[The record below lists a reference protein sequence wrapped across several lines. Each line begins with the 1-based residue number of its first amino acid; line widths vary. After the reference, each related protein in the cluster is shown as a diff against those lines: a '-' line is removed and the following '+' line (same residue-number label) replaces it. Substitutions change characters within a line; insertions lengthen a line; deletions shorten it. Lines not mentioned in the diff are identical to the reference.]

1 MAYQLI
7 DWLATYA
14 ECAVMLAMV
23 TAACGRKLTGQK
35 DVLLTLLLSGGNAI
49 LVALLNSIS
58 AFSFITPLFSIAFLF
73 IVARFLSKGNWI
85 LCAAASIITL
95 FIIQSI
101 DYILMITACMMYGGK
116 FDRAFAVF
124 MVPGILRT
132 CYLILDKFMDW
143 LFYLA
148 FRRRLSKLSNLR
160 KQWLTVLLTASI
172 FVYWMM
178 QYLFNTILGGD
189 YAQLQGTYIFFFFFL
204 LCFMVVILMLLLSMA
219 ATESER
225 IENKLLQSTNQLM
238 EENYQAI
245 HQDLQMNAKMLHDFH
260 HHLRAIRGI
269 AEREGS
275 KEILTYVDS
284 ILTASYREIDLCHS
298 GNDVIDAVINCN
310 AAEAQRK
317 QTPFR
322 YDVNLHSPLRID
334 PVDICA
340 VLANQIENAMEA
352 CEKIPDAEARFINVE
367 ITQHEG
373 FVVFTVTNSALND
386 PFDKDGQLIS
396 SKESSE
402 TSHGFGVRNIQETA
416 SKYNG
421 QLKTQYENGVFTSTV
436 LLCFS
441 TD

>member
-1 MAYQLI
+1 MGYQLI

-14 ECAVMLAMV
+14 ECAVILTMV
-23 TAACGRKLTGQK
+23 TSACGKRFSGRK
-35 DVLLTLLLSGGNAI
+35 DVLLTLFLSGGNAI
-49 LVALLNSIS
+49 LVALLNSVS
-58 AFSFITPLFSIAFLF
+58 AFSFITPIFSIAFLF
-73 IVARFLSKGNWI
+73 TATRFLSKGNWV
-85 LCAAASIITL
+85 LRAATSVIAL
-95 FIIQSI
+95 FIVLSI
-101 DYILMITACMMYGGK
+101 GYILMIIACMIYGGS
-116 FDRAFAVF
+116 FDRAFAEF
-124 MVPGILRT
+124 MTPGILRT
-132 CYLILDKFMDW
+132 CYLIIDKLMDW

-148 FRRRLSKLSNLR
+148 FRKRLSKLSNLR
-160 KQWLTVLLTASI
+160 KRWLTVLLVASI
-172 FVYWMM
+172 FIYWIM

-204 LCFMVVILMLLLSMA
+204 LCFMVVILMLLLSMT

-225 IENKLLQSTNQLM
+225 MENKLLQSTNQLM
-238 EENYQAI
+238 EENYQVI
-245 HQDLQMNAKMLHDFH
+245 HQDLQTNAKMLHDFH

-275 KEILTYVDS
+275 KDILTYVDS
-284 ILTASYREIDLCHS
+284 ILTASYREMDLCHS

-317 QTPFR
+317 QIPFH

-334 PVDICA
+334 SVDICA

-352 CEKIPDAEARFINVE
+352 CEKFPDTDTRFVNVE
-367 ITQHEG
+367 ITQLEG
-373 FVVFTVTNSALND
+373 FVVFTVTNSALNN
-386 PFDKDGQLIS
+386 PFDKHGKLIT
-396 SKESSE
+396 SKESRGI
-402 TSHGFGVRNIQETA
+402 SHGFGVRNIQETA